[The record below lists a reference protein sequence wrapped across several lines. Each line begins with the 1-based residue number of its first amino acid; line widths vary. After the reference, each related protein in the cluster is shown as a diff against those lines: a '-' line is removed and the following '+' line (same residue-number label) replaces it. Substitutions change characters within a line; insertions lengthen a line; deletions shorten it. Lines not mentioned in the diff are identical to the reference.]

1 MEIVKAHIL
10 LAEDDDNLG
19 TLLKEYL
26 DAKGYKSDLYTN
38 GESALKAFK
47 NRSYDLCIFDVMM
60 PQMDGFTLAKE
71 IRIIDT
77 KIPII
82 FLTAKTLKND
92 VVEGFKSGADDYI
105 TKPFSMEEL
114 IFRVEA
120 ILRRTKSN
128 FIEEK
133 TVYNIGNYI
142 FNAETQELS
151 IDGRIIKLTT
161 KESELLL
168 LLCQNMNNVL
178 DRNFALKKIWLDK
191 SYYNARSM
199 DVYITRLR
207 KHLSEDPRIEIMNI
221 HSKGFKLIVHE

>member
-1 MEIVKAHIL
+1 MKLTKAHIL

-26 DAKGYKSDLYTN
+26 EAKGFKTDLFDN
-38 GESALKAFK
+38 GESAFKAYK
-47 NRSYDLCIFDVMM
+47 NRSYDLCILDVMM

-71 IRIIDT
+71 IRIINEKT
-77 KIPII
+77 PII

-114 IFRVEA
+114 IFRIEA
-120 ILRRTKSN
+120 ILRRTKGN
-128 FIEEK
+128 QIQEK
-133 TVYNIGNYI
+133 TSYTIGNYI
-142 FNAETQELS
+142 FNSETQELS
-151 IDGRIIKLTT
+151 INNKVIKLTT

-168 LLCQNMNNVL
+168 LLCQNMNHVL
-178 DRNFALKKIWLDK
+178 DRNFALKKIWLDE

-207 KHLSEDPRIEIMNI
+207 KHLSEDSRIEIMNV

>member
-1 MEIVKAHIL
+1 MEITKAHIL

-26 DAKGYKSDLYTN
+26 EAKGYKTDLFTN
-38 GESALKAFK
+38 GESALKSFK

-82 FLTAKTLKND
+82 FLTAKTLKSD
-92 VVEGFKSGADDYI
+92 VVEGFKTGADDYI

-133 TVYNIGNYI
+133 TVFNIGKYI

-151 IDGRIIKLTT
+151 IDRRVIKLTT
-161 KESELLL
+161 KESELLQ
-168 LLCQNMNNVL
+168 LLCQHMNNVL
-178 DRNFALKKIWLDK
+178 DRNYALKKIWLDE

-207 KHLSEDPRIEIMNI
+207 KHLSDDPRIEIMNV

>member
-1 MEIVKAHIL
+1 MELTKAHIL

-26 DAKGYKSDLYTN
+26 EAKGYKTDLFNN

-47 NRSYDLCIFDVMM
+47 NSSYDLCIFDVMM

-71 IRIIDT
+71 IRIFDS

-82 FLTAKTLKND
+82 FLTAKTLKTD

-114 IFRVEA
+114 LFRVEA
-120 ILRRTKSN
+120 VLRRTKGNLVS
-128 FIEEK
+128 EK
-133 TVYNIGNYI
+133 TVYEIGNYV
-142 FNAETQELS
+142 FNSETQELV
-151 IDGRIIKLTT
+151 INNKTIKLTT
-161 KESELLL
+161 KESDLLL
-168 LLCQNMNNVL
+168 LLCQNLNNVL
-178 DRNFALKKIWLDK
+178 DRNFALKKIWLDE

-207 KHLSEDPRIEIMNI
+207 KHLSEDPRIEIMNV

>member
-1 MEIVKAHIL
+1 MELTKAHIL

-26 DAKGYKSDLYTN
+26 MAKGYKTDLYNN

-47 NRSYDLCIFDVMM
+47 NRSYDLLIFDVMM

-71 IRIIDT
+71 IRIIDDKT
-77 KIPII
+77 PII
-82 FLTAKTLKND
+82 FLTAKTLKSD

-114 IFRVEA
+114 LFRVEA
-120 ILRRTKSN
+120 VLRRTKGN
-128 FIEEK
+128 IIQEK
-133 TVYNIGNYI
+133 TVYNIGNYT
-142 FNAETQELS
+142 FNSDTQELS
-151 IDGRIIKLTT
+151 IENNVIKLTT

-178 DRNFALKKIWLDK
+178 DRNFALKKIWLDE

-207 KHLSEDPRIEIMNI
+207 KHLGKDSRIEIMNV

>member
-1 MEIVKAHIL
+1 MELTKAHIL

-26 DAKGYKSDLYTN
+26 DAKGFKTDLYDN

-60 PQMDGFTLAKE
+60 PQMDGFSLAKE
-71 IRIIDT
+71 IRIINE

-82 FLTAKTLKND
+82 FLTAKTLKSD

-120 ILRRTKSN
+120 ILRRTKGN
-128 FIEEK
+128 LIQEK
-133 TVYNIGNYI
+133 TVYQIGNYV
-142 FNAETQELS
+142 FNSETQELN
-151 IDGRIIKLTT
+151 INNKTIKLTT

-178 DRNFALKKIWLDK
+178 DRNFALKKIWLDE

-207 KHLSEDPRIEIMNI
+207 KHLSEDPRIEIMNV

>member
-1 MEIVKAHIL
+1 MELTKAHIL

-26 DAKGYKSDLYTN
+26 EAKGYKTDLFNN

-47 NRSYDLCIFDVMM
+47 NSSYDLCIFDVMM

-71 IRIIDT
+71 IRIFDS

-82 FLTAKTLKND
+82 FLTAKTLKTD

-114 IFRVEA
+114 LFRVEA
-120 ILRRTKSN
+120 VLRRTKGNLVS
-128 FIEEK
+128 EK
-133 TVYNIGNYI
+133 TVYEIVNYV
-142 FNAETQELS
+142 FNSETQELV
-151 IDGRIIKLTT
+151 INNKTIKLTT
-161 KESELLL
+161 KESDLLL
-168 LLCQNMNNVL
+168 LLCQNLNNVL
-178 DRNFALKKIWLDK
+178 DRNFALKKIWLDE

-207 KHLSEDPRIEIMNI
+207 KHLSEDPRIEIMNV

>member
-151 IDGRIIKLTT
+151 INGRIIKLTT

-178 DRNFALKKIWLDK
+178 DRNFALKKIWLDE